1 MKRFLKPIAEGRT
14 LSSEEAEEAILAIMR
29 GEATPAEI
37 AGFLVG
43 LRARGE
49 TVDELVGCVRAMRT
63 CMLSVNVDDPR
74 AIDLCGTGG
83 DQLGTF
89 NISTTASFVVAGAGV
104 TVAKHGNRSVSS
116 NSGSADVLE
125 ALGVKTTLPGQ
136 AVERCIESTGIGFL
150 FAPSFHPALR
160 HVMPV
165 RRTLGIRTMFNIMG
179 PMCNPAGVTRQ
190 LIGVFDKEVA
200 RNMAAILSRLGAE
213 HVITVH
219 AEDGLDEI
227 SLVGPTTVF
236 EFKAGM
242 DEPAERTVEPES
254 FGLERVTLETLRGG
268 AADVNAQ
275 ILRKVLD
282 GETGPHRDVVVLNS
296 AFALLVAGQSDDL
309 ETCLQAARNSID
321 SGAAL
326 EKLHALIKKTQMLE
340 AA

>member
-1 MKRFLKPIAEGRT
+1 MRRFLKPIAEGRT
-14 LSSEEAEEAILAIMR
+14 LSSGETEEAILTIMR

-49 TVDELVGCVRAMRT
+49 TVDELVGCVRAMRA
-63 CMLSVNVDDPR
+63 CMVPVTVDDPR

-83 DQLGTF
+83 DQMGTF

-125 ALGVKTTLPGQ
+125 ALGVRTNLPRE
-136 AVERCIESTGIGFL
+136 AVELCIDHTGIGFL
-150 FAPSFHPALR
+150 FAPAFHPALR

-190 LIGVFDKEVA
+190 LIGVFDKDVA
-200 RNMAAILSRLGAE
+200 RHMAAILSRLGAE

-227 SLVGPTTVF
+227 SLVGPTSLF
-236 EFKAGM
+236 EFRAGM
-242 DEPAERTVEPES
+242 KEPAERTIEPES
-254 FGLERVTLETLRGG
+254 LGLERVTPEMLTGG
-268 AADVNAQ
+268 TAEENAR
-275 ILRKVLD
+275 ILKNVLQ

-309 ETCLQAARNSID
+309 ESCLQAAQTSID
-321 SGAAL
+321 SGAAAD
-326 EKLHALIKKTQMLE
+326 KLQALIEETQILE